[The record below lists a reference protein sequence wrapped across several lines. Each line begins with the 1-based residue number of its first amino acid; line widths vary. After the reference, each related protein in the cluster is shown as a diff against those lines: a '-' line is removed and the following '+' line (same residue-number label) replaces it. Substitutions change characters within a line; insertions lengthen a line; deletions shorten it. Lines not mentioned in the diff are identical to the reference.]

1 MKPFRARVLV
11 SGRVQGVF
19 FRQSTLEHARGLGL
33 SGFVRNL
40 PDGRVEALF
49 VGEERA
55 VREAVAFVHRGPPAA
70 RVSAVEVDLDPES
83 GHDEQGPG
91 FRVR

>member
-1 MKPFRARVLV
+1 MKPFRARALV

-19 FRQSTLEHARGLGL
+19 FRQSTQERARALGL

-49 VGEERA
+49 VGEESA
-55 VREAVAFVHRGPPAA
+55 VREALAFIHRGPPAA
-70 RVSAVEVDLDPES
+70 KVSEVEIDLDPQVA
-83 GHDEQGPG
+83 GDEPGPG
-91 FRVR
+91 FRMR

>member
-70 RVSAVEVDLDPES
+70 KVSEVEIDLDPQVAE
-83 GHDEQGPG
+83 DEPGPG
-91 FRVR
+91 FGMR